1 MILIIP
7 FISSLEIYKL
17 NPFPALKALFH
28 FISLSNFF
36 IAFEAKL
43 PISPGKLSL
52 FKGMAKFA
60 SALLSKLANQK
71 PKYPSDW
78 IILDI
83 WVLLYLSFYLSFI
96 SVDIFLAKTFLILV
110 VCLVARNN

>member
-1 MILIIP
+1 MYFNLLLIYDFNNTIHI
-7 FISSLEIYKL
+7 FTRNNKL

-43 PISPGKLSL
+43 PISPGKLFL

-71 PKYPSDW
+71 PKYPSD
-78 IILDI
+78 
-83 WVLLYLSFYLSFI
+83 
-96 SVDIFLAKTFLILV
+96 
-110 VCLVARNN
+110 

>member
-7 FISSLEIYKL
+7 FISSLEINKL
-17 NPFPALKALFH
+17 NPFPA
-28 FISLSNFF
+28 
-36 IAFEAKL
+36 
-43 PISPGKLSL
+43 L